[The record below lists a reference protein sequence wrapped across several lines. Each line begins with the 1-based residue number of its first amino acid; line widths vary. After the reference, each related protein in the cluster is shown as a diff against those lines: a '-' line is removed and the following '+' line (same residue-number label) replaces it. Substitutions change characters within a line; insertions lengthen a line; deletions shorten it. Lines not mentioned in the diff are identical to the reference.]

1 MPKTVGI
8 VTEYNPFHLGHKYQI
23 DKLCELGFDSIAVC
37 MSGSCVQRGEFGLL
51 SKFERAKMAVDCGVN
66 LVCELPY
73 PYSCFSAESF
83 AKNGVRILK
92 NLGVDAISFGS
103 ECGDIKTLYPI
114 SEYLL
119 SNEYN
124 EKLKS
129 YLSSNI
135 PFASAREKAILDKFS
150 LNSNIVSAS
159 NDILALEYI
168 KECIR
173 LNWDV
178 EFVPIKRK
186 GANYNDLTPKNGV
199 ASATYIRK
207 CADEFLFDKAVS
219 FVPELIR
226 KNFINK
232 LEQGDYFTPD
242 ESFEKAIIFTL
253 KKLSAQDFEKL
264 PDCNKELSHAF
275 ENNISDCSSIEQL
288 INSMPTKQYTRA
300 RLKRIILFAFL
311 DYSDNLPELV
321 PFIRVLAMDKKGEGI
336 LKKAK
341 IISDLPISHSYRIL
355 QDLND
360 DCKNVIK
367 AESFATDSQHLF
379 FRYCGENRTDYT
391 TKLYKK

>member
-8 VTEYNPFHLGHKYQI
+8 VTEYNPFHLGHKHQI
-23 DKLCELGFDSIAVC
+23 DKLYELGFDNIAVC
-37 MSGSCVQRGEFGLL
+37 MSGSCVQRGEFALI
-51 SKFERAKMAVDCGVN
+51 SKFERAKMAVDCGVS

-73 PYSCFSAESF
+73 PYSCFSAERF
-83 AKNGVRILK
+83 AQNGIHILK

-119 SNEYN
+119 SNEYS
-124 EKLKS
+124 EKIKL
-129 YLSSNI
+129 YLSDNI
-135 PFASAREKAILDKFS
+135 PFACAREKAILDKFS

-178 EFVPIKRK
+178 EFIPIKRK
-186 GANYNDLTPKNGV
+186 GAKYNDLSPKNGI

-207 CADEFLFDKAVS
+207 CANEFMFDKASS
-219 FVPELIR
+219 FVPEIIR
-226 KNFINK
+226 KNLINR
-232 LEQGDYFTPD
+232 LEQGDYFTPN
-242 ESFEKAIIFTL
+242 ESFEKAVIFTL
-253 KKLSAQDFEKL
+253 KKLSAEDFQKI
-264 PDCNKELSHAF
+264 PDCNKELSHAL
-275 ENNISDCSSIEQL
+275 ENNIAYCSSIEQL
-288 INSMPTKQYTRA
+288 INNMPTKQYTRA
-300 RLKRIILFAFL
+300 RLKRIILFSFL
-311 DYSDNLPELV
+311 GYSEMLPELV
-321 PFIRVLAMDKKGEGI
+321 PFIRVLAMDKKGETI

-341 IISDLPISHSYRIL
+341 TISNLPISHSYRIL
-355 QDLND
+355 QDLSD

-379 FRYCGENRTDYT
+379 FKYCGENRTDYT